1 MDKYSNGI
9 DERQSQGGTDMR
21 VRASVA
27 HAVGGTWTTE
37 ELDLDE
43 PHEGEVRIKV
53 MASGLCHSDDHI
65 LTGDSEVE
73 LPFVG
78 GHEGAGIIDAVGPGV
93 TRVKPGDHVATA
105 YLPTCG
111 VCPWCARGMQFIC
124 DNGAGMERGR
134 MMDGSARFHFLD
146 GRDCGA
152 MQRLG
157 TFSNYLVTP
166 QEQCV
171 RIEEDVPFEVACLVA
186 CGVTTGWG
194 AAVNVGGVRPR
205 DVVIVMGCGGIG
217 MNAVQGAA
225 HAGAM
230 HVVAVDPV
238 AFKRDSALKLGAT
251 IAFASI
257 DEAMPFVHSVTN
269 GQGADVTVVAVGRV
283 DGEMIGQAFSS
294 VRKMGTCAVIS
305 IGSHDPGLEI
315 NPLELVVYAKSLKGV
330 LFGNSNP
337 TYDIPRLL
345 SYYKSGD
352 LKLEELITRRYS
364 VDEVSNAYSD
374 MYAGINLRGVL
385 LHEH

>member
-1 MDKYSNGI
+1 
-9 DERQSQGGTDMR
+9 MR
-21 VRASVA
+21 VQAAVA
-27 HAVGGTWTTE
+27 HEIGGAWVTQE
-37 ELDLDE
+37 MELAE
-43 PHEGEVRIKV
+43 PGFGEVRIKV
-53 MASGLCHSDDHI
+53 MASGLCHSDEHI
-65 LTGDSEVE
+65 LTGDSQVE

-78 GHEGAGIIDAVGPGV
+78 GHEGSGIIDAVGPGV

-111 VCPWCARGMQFIC
+111 TCPWCARGMQFIC
-124 DNGAGMERGR
+124 DNGAGLERGQ
-134 MMDGSARFHFLD
+134 MMDGSARFFFPD
-146 GRDCGA
+146 GRECGA

-166 QEQCV
+166 QDQCV
-171 RIEEDVPFEVACLVA
+171 KIDDDIPFEVAALVA

-238 AFKRDSALKLGAT
+238 PFKRESAMDFGAT

-257 DEAMPFVHSVTN
+257 AEAMPFVHSVTN
-269 GQGADVTVVAVGRV
+269 GQGADVAIVSVGRV
-283 DGEMIGQAFSS
+283 DGDIIGEAFSA
-294 VRKMGTCAVIS
+294 VRKMGTCAVVS
-305 IGSHDPGLEI
+305 VGSHDPGI
-315 NPLELVVYAKSLKGV
+315 AVNPLELVVYAKSLKGV

-337 TYDIPRLL
+337 TFDIPKLL
-345 SYYKSGD
+345 SYYKSGH
-352 LKLEELITRRYS
+352 LKLQELITRTYS
-364 VDEVSNAYSD
+364 VDQVAQAYSD

-385 LHEH
+385 IHEH